1 MEVEKRKR
9 YSKEYKEDV
18 VNLIKTGD
26 KSISE
31 ISKELQIPIGTL
43 YRWYKRLNG
52 SNNPK
57 EVEISEKDKE
67 LRALRKKLADV
78 EEERDILKKAIS
90 IFSKEG
96 KNPQRGSYQTIRTSM
111 ELRRCVGYQKYPEV
125 VIIKGRKRYFLKDIK
140 RTRE

>member
-31 ISKELQIPIGTL
+31 ISEELEIPIGTL
-43 YRWYKRLNG
+43 YRWYKKFNG
-52 SNNPK
+52 STNPK
-57 EVEISEKDKE
+57 EVEITEKDKE

-96 KNPQRGSYQTIRTSM
+96 KNP
-111 ELRRCVGYQKYPEV
+111 
-125 VIIKGRKRYFLKDIK
+125 
-140 RTRE
+140 

>member
-1 MEVEKRKR
+1 MKVEKRKR
-9 YSKEYKEDV
+9 YSREYKEDV

-31 ISKELQIPIGTL
+31 LSKELEIPSGML
-43 YRWYKRLNG
+43 YRWYKKING

-57 EVEISEKDKE
+57 DVEVSEKDEE
-67 LRALRKKLADV
+67 LRSLRKKLSDV

-96 KNPQRGSYQTIRTSM
+96 KNR
-111 ELRRCVGYQKYPEV
+111 
-125 VIIKGRKRYFLKDIK
+125 
-140 RTRE
+140 